1 MGGGAQVGE
10 GQEEGEG
17 GQQGRTPTRAQT
29 RTPVSPEI
37 EVALRSVSLFASDA
51 FNALSVAWCAL
62 SVYSKGSA
70 PVRPRQQSC
79 NSKQHLNNKTTP
91 RNEFSIIVRCH
102 TGAIHPQ
109 DVPARRLGHHRRTQ
123 PEVST
128 VDGRSRRK
136 RSKRNQRRGRRTLPL
151 GGWEERRGVPANA
164 DTSIARSGW
173 RGGHRCWRVRL
184 HRHGPLVWRRADGA
198 RLAVLGRVL
207 SGTLRRRGQAGRGLN
222 RRPNVFRESRCERAA
237 ISNGWFENT
246 IIVATKGYSHWHPTC
261 REFRAG

>member
-1 MGGGAQVGE
+1 MSPSCFVVVFEGPGECARAVGGGAQVGE

-37 EVALRSVSLFASDA
+37 DVALRSVSLFASDA

-70 PVRPRQQSC
+70 PVRPGQQSC

-173 RGGHRCWRVRL
+173 RGGHAL
-184 HRHGPLVWRRADGA
+184 LA
-198 RLAVLGRVL
+198 RQTSSAWT
-207 SGTLRRRGQAGRGLN
+207 SGVAPGRRGAVGGS
-222 RRPNVFRESRCERAA
+222 RPSPVRNTEETRTSRPWVK
-237 ISNGWFENT
+237 ST
-246 IIVATKGYSHWHPTC
+246 P
-261 REFRAG
+261 